1 MGSSGFAPVKPSVP
15 VDVFQQLDIRVG
27 TIVSVDDVPK
37 SKRVVRLRVDLGSHE
52 RTILAGLRQERS
64 KMSDLVGKQ
73 TLLIVNIEPK
83 RIIGELSEGM
93 LLDLGFADGIAPVL
107 AVPQTPVPNGT
118 RAG

>member
-1 MGSSGFAPVKPSVP
+1 MGSSGVAPVKPSVP

-27 TIVSVDDVPK
+27 TIVSVDDLSK
-37 SKRVVRLRVDLGSHE
+37 SKRVVRLRLDLGSHE
-52 RTILAGLRQERS
+52 RTILAGLKQERS

-83 RIIGELSEGM
+83 PIMGEFSEGM

-107 AVPQTPVPNGT
+107 AVPETPVPNGT